1 MKKIAFSIILLSF
14 VSFGLIQCKK
24 NPIVAKDISQQSLD
38 ELKNKMS
45 ELKNM
50 FKKAEAEKTKNPTK
64 KISEKIQYQI
74 LDKIKNISHFLFDQL
89 KFVADK
95 SDKIISKKFF
105 IAAML
110 ITAPAVSLYCK
121 FFNPNFIKKIIEKI
135 SAIITHKAGDAG
147 ASATKGFFKGIAEMV
162 WNNKLITALVVGGY
176 VTITVTTGIVSVL
189 GGKMFEVLGSEL
201 GSYVAKKLLPAVV
214 EAAAK

>member
-74 LDKIKNISHFLFDQL
+74 LDKIKNISHFLFEQF

-105 IAAML
+105 IATVL
-110 ITAPAVSLYCK
+110 IVAPLFSIYCK
-121 FFNPNFIKKIIEKI
+121 FFDPNFIKKIIEKI
-135 SAIITHKAGDAG
+135 SAIITRRAGDAG
-147 ASATKGFFKGIAEMV
+147 ASATKGFFKGITEMM
-162 WNNKLITALVVGGY
+162 WNNKLVTALVVGGY
-176 VTITVTTGIVSVL
+176 VTLSTITVIGV
-189 GGKMFEVLGSEL
+189 KMLEVLGNKYGLYLASVIVPK
-201 GSYVAKKLLPAVV
+201 VAKTAVG
-214 EAAAK
+214 